1 MWGFWW
7 PSASHR
13 LKLQVSYS
21 CNLRSLPS
29 KLSSHI
35 TAPMTWCGQMFSKG
49 VLAQFLTLRFN
60 QNVFC
65 LPCCFLF
72 KIVVLTRV
80 HTDNKGLQKLTL
92 SLKIGTAAMFICTK
106 RKKQV
111 LLGRFVS
118 FGFFLIKRTTFC
130 IRWWV
135 TKYYWVLNHRYYY
148 SDGKKCISRLRKKNP
163 VRLYYMGHMTSIC
176 F

>member
-1 MWGFWW
+1 MHTLILRALSRSSSPVTPLSLLLMWGFWW

-21 CNLRSLPS
+21 CNLRSFPR

-35 TAPMTWCGQMFSKG
+35 TALMNRCGQMFSRG
-49 VLAQFLTLRFN
+49 VPASFLTLRFN

-80 HTDNKGLQKLTL
+80 HTDNKGLQKLTVL
-92 SLKIGTAAMFICTK
+92 LKIGTAAMFICTK

-118 FGFFLIKRTTFC
+118 FVFFSLKEQFFALDDEL
-130 IRWWV
+130 
-135 TKYYWVLNHRYYY
+135 LNIIE
-148 SDGKKCISRLRKKNP
+148 C
-163 VRLYYMGHMTSIC
+163 
-176 F
+176 